1 MILCA
6 YIYQSYT
13 YLSIILIDSIYK
25 IVEDYYPHIFLE
37 ECCNAGNITH
47 KIGIPSDESDK
58 SLKENNV
65 D

>member
-6 YIYQSYT
+6 YIYQLYT
-13 YLSIILIDSIYK
+13 YLSIMLIDSIYK

-37 ECCNAGNITH
+37 ECCNTDNITH

-58 SLKENNV
+58 S
-65 D
+65 

>member
-1 MILCA
+1 M
-6 YIYQSYT
+6 
-13 YLSIILIDSIYK
+13 IDSIYK

-58 SLKENNV
+58 S
-65 D
+65 